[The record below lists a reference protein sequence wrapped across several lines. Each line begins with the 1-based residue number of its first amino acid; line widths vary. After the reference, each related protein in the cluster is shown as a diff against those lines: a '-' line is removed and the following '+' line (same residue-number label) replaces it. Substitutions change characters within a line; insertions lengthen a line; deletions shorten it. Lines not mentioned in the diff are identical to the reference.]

1 MSPSS
6 SAVAREGL
14 MVPSVNGSDRNDGVQ
29 FRGYGQRWFG
39 VVPAAARVGGDTILQ
54 IF

>member
-6 SAVAREGL
+6 SAVALESIL

-29 FRGYGQRWFG
+29 FRGCGQYWVG
-39 VVPAAARVGGDTILQ
+39 VVPTATRIGRDTIL
-54 IF
+54 